1 MLTRGKRG
9 TGSEMARRSVRDE
22 EETRGIIE
30 GLFLHPPVNE
40 AELAQRIKAVELTS
54 ARRVVVDRLYAS
66 RLPERDG
73 PLFLAVMGQ
82 LGIGRQKRR
91 LTNIALD
98 SQRDPKERLWASMVL
113 TSEDPEAMDMLVG
126 EMGTDSMGSLAEL
139 SLFELLTMQGRDEI
153 GESIATALEA
163 LVDEKPSD
171 ELLRKLEAARK
182 SIGASCRVAYEES
195 LQRPSLNFLRPQI
208 LDFFVDEAS
217 DDGITCL
224 EKLRDAE
231 AGGPGGRVF
240 QAALLRLR
248 SRQIEPGRYSSETS
262 GYALVSN
269 CDGQGGYVLLGVF
282 DIEDGTHSVAD
293 LCIRAGGDI
302 RDGFIYPRRGGGEV
316 DEFVE
321 RAKQQLGC
329 HFVEVDLCEAA
340 ELVQTGVER
349 TLAMDRAVP
358 DEARRA
364 VALFDGIGR
373 GFRWGTMPCCQS
385 ADSVSVQKIE
395 ELLARPEYE
404 DTWFFD
410 LGDLGPLGAQLAERS
425 HDDLAKLDWLEDVI
439 AQLDHDNISRRLI
452 AMSTHMA
459 RWHAWREEKDLAA
472 LCLAM
477 ADDVMRSFEKS
488 ALVQVMLARSVMA
501 IERVEEEPT
510 YQFGDP
516 KERQHL
522 KMLFFKDIE
531 KPTGRDMAHLDLTE
545 ASCSAL
551 RSAFDMLPGEHRP
564 RDDELDHAAYAIG
577 VVFADHLIENK
588 PSDPEAVVRELSR
601 ALNATCRLS
610 PSERHR
616 VLMSVVPTLYAF
628 ADDICAG
635 CLINCLHKPNA
646 DMSHVF
652 FRAVH
657 PVMLDPEDEL

>member
-40 AELAQRIKAVELTS
+40 AELAQRLKAVELTA
-54 ARRVVVDRLYAS
+54 ARRVVVDRLHGS

-98 SQRDPKERLWASMVL
+98 AQRDAKERLWASMVL

-126 EMGTDSMGSLAEL
+126 EMGTDGMGSLAEL

-195 LQRPSLNFLRPQI
+195 LQRSSLNFLRPQI
-208 LDFFVDEAS
+208 LDFFIDEAS
-217 DDGITCL
+217 DEGIACL

-231 AGGPGGRVF
+231 VNGSGSRVF
-240 QAALLRLR
+240 QSTLLKLR

-269 CDGQGGYVLLGVF
+269 CDGQGGFVLLGVF

-293 LCIRAGGDI
+293 LCIRAGGDV
-302 RDGFIYPRRGGGEV
+302 RDGFIYPRRGAGEV
-316 DEFVE
+316 GEFVE

-329 HFVEVDLCEAA
+329 HFVEVDLYEAA
-340 ELVQTGVER
+340 ELVQAGVER
-349 TLAMDRAVP
+349 TRAMERGVP
-358 DEARRA
+358 EEARRA

-373 GFRWGTMPCCQS
+373 GFRWGTKPCCTP
-385 ADSVSVQKIE
+385 AESVSIE
-395 ELLARPEYE
+395 QVEQLLARPEYE

-410 LGDLGPLGAQLAERS
+410 LGDLGPLGAQLADRS
-425 HDDLAKLDWLEDVI
+425 PEELATLDWLEDVVE
-439 AQLDHDNISRRLI
+439 QLDRDNIAKRLV
-452 AMSTHMA
+452 AMATHMA
-459 RWHAWREEKDLAA
+459 RWHAWRDEEDLGA

-477 ADDVMRSFEKS
+477 ADDVERSFEDS
-488 ALVQVMLARSVMA
+488 ALVQVMLTRSVMA

-522 KMLFFKDIE
+522 KMMFFKNLE
-531 KPTGRDMAHLDLTE
+531 KPKGRDMAHLDLTE

-577 VVFADHLIENK
+577 VVFADHLIEKK
-588 PSDPEAVVRELSR
+588 PSDPESVVRDLSR

-635 CLINCLHKPNA
+635 CLVNCLNKPDS
-646 DMSHVF
+646 DMSQVF